1 MTENSS
7 QNIPSNKKKLN
18 LRVNKVAR
26 IQYLQDFFFHKL
38 TLFFASLV
46 LIVLV
51 GIIISLV
58 ISAWP
63 TLKESGV
70 WFFFQKRM
78 ECC

>member
-1 MTENSS
+1 MADNLS
-7 QNIPSNKKKLN
+7 QNTPSNKIKLN

-46 LIVLV
+46 LIVLL

-63 TLKESGV
+63 TLKESGIG
-70 WFFFQKRM
+70 FFLKM
-78 ECC
+78 SGM